1 MLNNKKILIGI
12 SGGIASYKCAELIRR
27 LKEHGAQVRVIMT
40 ESAKEFITP
49 LTIQAVSGEPVSDN
63 LLDPEAEAAMGHIAL
78 AKWADIIVIAP
89 ATANTIAKIT
99 AGLADDLLST
109 VCLATDAPIAIVPA
123 MNQQMYASVA
133 NQENL
138 KTLTHREYLIWGPAS
153 GPQAC
158 GDIGK
163 GRMIEPN
170 EILHEL
176 TNHFNLNS
184 VCLKKSIL
192 ITAGPTIEP
201 IDPVRYISNHSSG
214 KMGFALAE
222 MASKLGYKVFLV
234 SGPVNL
240 KHSNSIERIN
250 ITTAD
255 EMLSEVKKLIQCQK
269 IDVFIGCAAIA
280 DFKPVNY
287 HEQKIKK
294 INSADQK
301 SKKTEEMT
309 LTLTKNPDILRYV
322 ANLDIQRPFTVGFC
336 AETQNLEENAKLK
349 LINKKLDLI
358 CANDVSKK
366 EQGFNSDQ
374 NSVTLYWGNK
384 QKELDLASKEKIAM
398 GILNHIQEII
408 PKTNIEK

>member
-184 VCLKKSIL
+184 VCLKK
-192 ITAGPTIEP
+192 
-201 IDPVRYISNHSSG
+201 
-214 KMGFALAE
+214 
-222 MASKLGYKVFLV
+222 VF
-234 SGPVNL
+234 
-240 KHSNSIERIN
+240 
-250 ITTAD
+250 
-255 EMLSEVKKLIQCQK
+255 
-269 IDVFIGCAAIA
+269 
-280 DFKPVNY
+280 
-287 HEQKIKK
+287 
-294 INSADQK
+294 
-301 SKKTEEMT
+301 
-309 LTLTKNPDILRYV
+309 
-322 ANLDIQRPFTVGFC
+322 
-336 AETQNLEENAKLK
+336 
-349 LINKKLDLI
+349 
-358 CANDVSKK
+358 
-366 EQGFNSDQ
+366 
-374 NSVTLYWGNK
+374 
-384 QKELDLASKEKIAM
+384 
-398 GILNHIQEII
+398 
-408 PKTNIEK
+408 